1 MNINGFIW
9 SIADDVLHHVYD
21 RTKYRD
27 IILPMTVIRRLD
39 AVLEPTRTAVLARKA
54 ELDAAGIPEAAQGPA
69 LDRAAGQAFH
79 NRSPFTLRQL
89 LARPNEETQKADFE
103 AYLDGFSENVREIIE
118 RFKFR
123 EELGRLVEH
132 NRLHALIEKFCDERI
147 NLAPTPVRDEQGRVS
162 LPGLDNHTMGTI
174 FEELLRRFNEDYN
187 QGAGEQFTPRDI
199 VEMMAEL
206 VFRPIKDR
214 IGNGTYLLYD
224 DACGTG
230 GMLTVGEAKLRDLAR
245 KEGKRTEIHLYGQ
258 ELNPETYAICKADLL
273 LKGEGEEARN
283 IAFGSTLSADAHG
296 RNGLKFDFMMANPP
310 FGTTWKIDLAA
321 MGGKAAANDPRFVV
335 EHEGLAGDEDRL
347 RLLPRISDG
356 QLLFLVNK
364 LSKMKDTPLGSRI
377 ADVHNG
383 SALFTGEAGSGESNV
398 RRWIIENDWLEAIVA
413 LPLNIFYNTG
423 IATYVWVL
431 SNRKAEAR
439 KGKVQLI
446 DATKW
451 FRPLRRNLGKRNCE
465 MAAEH
470 IQAVLDAYET
480 MERSDTSA
488 VLPNSS
494 FGYWKIV
501 VERPLRLR
509 SRFTREAV
517 EALRFQSGH
526 RALREALH
534 AEFGDALFDDFA
546 SVAERLKVHLDPPE
560 AEVENSAEGDE
571 EIGTDGEETPEE
583 AEDATPKLPRKT
595 AKKLLDSATWARDR
609 RLHRAAE
616 RLMAVIDDVEHDDYA
631 LFEAKV
637 AASIKAEKLA
647 LKPAEARLI
656 ARAMSWRAA
665 DAKPIVKS
673 VSKKTADPRGGLF
686 AVTVKGKAAVVTYE
700 PDKSLSDTE
709 IVAFDEPGGIEAFFE
724 REVLPHAPDAWI
736 DREKTKIGYEISFA
750 RHFYKPKPPRA
761 LAEIKAEIDALERQ
775 TQALLDAVLVEA
787 DA

>member
-39 AVLEPTRTAVLARKA
+39 AVLEPTRAAVLARKA
-54 ELDAAGIPEAAQGPA
+54 ELDAAGVPEAAQGPA

-103 AYLDGFSENVREIIE
+103 AYLDGFSENVREVIT

-132 NRLHALIEKFCDERI
+132 KRLHALIEKFCDERI

-245 KEGKRTEIHLYGQ
+245 KEGKKTEIHLYGQ

-310 FGTTWKIDLAA
+310 FGTTWKIDLAE

-347 RLLPRISDG
+347 RLLPRVSDG

-465 MAAEH
+465 MTPEH

-480 MERSDTSA
+480 MEMSDTSV

-546 SVAERLKVHLDPPE
+546 GVAERLKAHLDPPE
-560 AEVENSAEGDE
+560 AEVEDLTEGDE
-571 EIGTDGEETPEE
+571 EAGADGDETPAE

-595 AKKLLDSATWARDR
+595 VKKLLDAASWARDR

-616 RLMAVIDDVEHDDYA
+616 RLMAVIGDAEHDDYA

-637 AASIKAEKLA
+637 AAAIKAEMLA

-686 AVTVKGKAAVVTYE
+686 AVTVKGKATVVAYE

-709 IVAFDEPGGIEAFFE
+709 IVAFGESGGIEAFFE

-750 RHFYKPKPPRA
+750 RHFYKPKPPRP
-761 LAEIKAEIDALERQ
+761 LAAIKAEIDALERQ
-775 TQALLDAVLVEA
+775 TQALLDAVLIEA

>member
-39 AVLEPTRTAVLARKA
+39 AVLEPTRAAVLARKA

-103 AYLDGFSENVREIIE
+103 AYLDGFSENVREVIT

-132 NRLHALIEKFCDERI
+132 KRLHALIEKFCDERI
-147 NLAPTPVRDEQGRVS
+147 NLAPTPVRDEQGRIS

-245 KEGKRTEIHLYGQ
+245 KEGKKTEIHLYGQ

-310 FGTTWKIDLAA
+310 FGTTWKIDLAE

-335 EHEGLAGDEDRL
+335 QHEGLAGDQDRL
-347 RLLPRISDG
+347 RLLPRVSDG

-465 MAAEH
+465 MTPEH

-480 MERSDTSA
+480 METSDTSVA
-488 VLPNSS
+488 LPNSS

-546 SVAERLKVHLDPPE
+546 SVAERLKAHLDPPE
-560 AEVENSAEGDE
+560 AEVEDLTEGDE
-571 EIGTDGEETPEE
+571 EAGADGDETPAE

-595 AKKLLDSATWARDR
+595 VKKLLDAASWARDR

-616 RLMAVIDDVEHDDYA
+616 RLMAVIGDAEHDDYA

-656 ARAMSWRAA
+656 ARAMSCRAA

-673 VSKKTADPRGGLF
+673 VSKKTADPRGGQF
-686 AVTVKGKAAVVTYE
+686 AVTVKGKAAVVAYE
-700 PDKSLSDTE
+700 PDKTLSDTE

-736 DREKTKIGYEISFA
+736 DRDKTKIGYEISFA
-750 RHFYKPKPPRA
+750 RHFYKPKPPRP
-761 LAEIKAEIDALERQ
+761 LAAIKAEIDALERQ

>member
-54 ELDAAGIPEAAQGPA
+54 ELDAAGVPEAAQGPA

-89 LARPNEETQKADFE
+89 LARPNPETQKADFE
-103 AYLDGFSENVREIIE
+103 AYLDGFSENVREVLA

-123 EELGRLVEH
+123 EELGRLAEH

-147 NLAPTPVRDEQGRVS
+147 NLAPTPVRDDQGRVR

-206 VFRPIKDR
+206 VFRPAKDR
-214 IGNGTYLLYD
+214 IGDGTYLLYD

-230 GMLTVGEAKLRDLAR
+230 GMLTVGEAKLRELAR
-245 KEGKRTEIHLYGQ
+245 KEGKKTEIHLYGQ

-283 IAFGSTLSADAHG
+283 IAFGSTLSADVHG

-310 FGTTWKIDLAA
+310 FGTTWKIDLAD

-335 EHEGLAGDEDRL
+335 EHEGLANEDDRL
-347 RLLPRISDG
+347 RLLPRVSDG

-465 MAAEH
+465 MTAEH

-480 MERSDTSA
+480 METSDTSI

-509 SRFTREAV
+509 SGFTREAV
-517 EALRFQSGH
+517 DALRFQSGH

-534 AEFGDALFDDFA
+534 AEFGDALFDDFP
-546 SVAERLKVHLDPPE
+546 SVAERLKAHLDPPE
-560 AEVENSAEGDE
+560 PEGEEAAEGE
-571 EIGTDGEETPEE
+571 EEASADGEDAAAET
-583 AEDATPKLPRKT
+583 EDATPKLPRKT
-595 AKKLLDSATWARDR
+595 IKKLLDAGTWARDR
-609 RLHRAAE
+609 RLHRTAE
-616 RLMAVIDDVEHDDYA
+616 RLMALIGQAEHDDFA
-631 LFEAKV
+631 AFEAKL
-637 AASIKAEKLA
+637 AAVIKAEKLA

-673 VSKKTADPRGGLF
+673 VSKKAADPRGGLF
-686 AVTVKGKAAVVTYE
+686 AVSTKGKPAVVAYE
-700 PDKSLSDTE
+700 PDKALSDTE
-709 IVAFDEPGGIEAFFE
+709 IVAFDEAGGIEAFFE

-736 DREKTKIGYEISFA
+736 DRDKTKIGYEISFA
-750 RHFYKPKPPRA
+750 RHFYKPKPPRP

-775 TQALLDAVLVEA
+775 TQALLDVVLVEA
-787 DA
+787 EA

>member
-39 AVLEPTRTAVLARKA
+39 AVLEPTRAAVLARKA
-54 ELDAAGIPEAAQGPA
+54 ELDSAGIPEAAQGPA

-89 LARPNEETQKADFE
+89 LARPNPETQKADFE
-103 AYLDGFSENVREIIE
+103 AYLDGFSENVREVIA
-118 RFKFR
+118 RFNFR
-123 EELGRLVEH
+123 DEIGRLAEH
-132 NRLHALIEKFCDERI
+132 SRLHALIEKFCDERI
-147 NLAPTPVRDEQGRVS
+147 NLAPTPVRDDQGRVR

-206 VFRPIKDR
+206 VFRPIKNR
-214 IGNGTYLLYD
+214 IGDGTYLLYD

-245 KEGKRTEIHLYGQ
+245 KEGKKTEIHLYGQ

-310 FGTTWKIDLAA
+310 FGTTWKIDLAE

-347 RLLPRISDG
+347 RLLPRVSDG

-465 MAAEH
+465 MTPEH

-480 MERSDTSA
+480 METSDTSV

-546 SVAERLKVHLDPPE
+546 GVAERLKAHLDPPE
-560 AEVENSAEGDE
+560 AEVEDLTEGDE
-571 EIGTDGEETPEE
+571 ETGADGDETTAET
-583 AEDATPKLPRKT
+583 EDATPKLPRKT
-595 AKKLLDSATWARDR
+595 VKKLLDAATWARDR

-616 RLMAVIDDVEHDDYA
+616 RLMAVIGDAEHDDYA

-637 AASIKAEKLA
+637 AAAIKAEKLA

-673 VSKKTADPRGGLF
+673 VSKKAADPRGGLF
-686 AVTVKGKAAVVTYE
+686 AVTVKGKAAVVAYE
-700 PDKSLSDTE
+700 PDKALSDTE
-709 IVAFDEPGGIEAFFE
+709 IVAFGESGGIEAFFE

-750 RHFYKPKPPRA
+750 RHFYKPKPPRP
-761 LAEIKAEIDALERQ
+761 LAAIKAEIDALERQ

>member
-1 MNINGFIW
+1 MNIGGFIW

-39 AVLEPTRTAVLARKA
+39 AVLEPTRAAVLARKA
-54 ELDAAGIPEAAQGPA
+54 ELDAAGIPTAAQGPA

-89 LARPNEETQKADFE
+89 LSRPNPETQKADFE
-103 AYLDGFSENVREIIE
+103 AYLDGFSDNVREVIA
-118 RFKFR
+118 RFNFR
-123 EELGRLVEH
+123 NELGRLSEH

-147 NLAPTPVRDEQGRVS
+147 NLAPTPVRDGDGRVR

-174 FEELLRRFNEDYN
+174 FEDLLRQFNEDYN

-214 IGNGTYLLYD
+214 IDDGTYLLYD

-245 KEGKRTEIHLYGQ
+245 KEGKKTEIHLYGQ

-310 FGTTWKIDLAA
+310 FGTTWKIDLAE

-335 EHEGLAGDEDRL
+335 EHDGMPGDEDRL
-347 RLLPRISDG
+347 RLLPRVSDG

-398 RRWIIENDWLEAIVA
+398 RRWIIENDWLEAIIA

-431 SNRKAEAR
+431 SNRKADAR

-465 MAAEH
+465 MTAEH

-480 MERSDTSA
+480 METSDTSI

-546 SVAERLKVHLDPPE
+546 SVAERLKAHLDPPE
-560 AEVENSAEGDE
+560 AEVEDSTEGDE
-571 EIGTDGEETPEE
+571 EAGTDGDESPAE

-595 AKKLLDSATWARDR
+595 VKKLLDAATWARDR

-616 RLMAVIDDVEHDDYA
+616 RLMAVIGDAEHDDYA
-631 LFEAKV
+631 HFEAKV
-637 AASIKAEKLA
+637 AAAIKAEKPA

-656 ARAMSWRAA
+656 ARAVSWRAA

-673 VSKKTADPRGGLF
+673 VSKKAADPRGGLF
-686 AVTVKGKAAVVTYE
+686 AVAVKGKAAVVAYE
-700 PDKSLSDTE
+700 PDKALSDTE

-750 RHFYKPKPPRA
+750 RHFYKPKPPRP
-761 LAEIKAEIDALERQ
+761 LIEIKAEIDALERQ
-775 TQALLDAVLVEA
+775 TQALLDAVLIEA

>member
-39 AVLEPTRTAVLARKA
+39 AVLEPTRAAVLARKA

-89 LARPNEETQKADFE
+89 LARPNPETQKADFE
-103 AYLDGFSENVREIIE
+103 AYLDGFSENVREVIA

-123 EELGRLVEH
+123 EELGRLTEH

-147 NLAPTPVRDEQGRVS
+147 NLGPTPVRDDQGRLR

-199 VEMMAEL
+199 VEMMADL

-214 IGNGTYLLYD
+214 IGDGTYLLYD

-230 GMLTVGEAKLRDLAR
+230 GMLTVGEAKLRELAC
-245 KEGKRTEIHLYGQ
+245 KEGKKIEIHLYGQ

-310 FGTTWKIDLAA
+310 FGTTWKIDLAE
-321 MGGKAAANDPRFVV
+321 MGGKSAANDPRFVV
-335 EHEGLAGDEDRL
+335 EHDGLPSNDDRL
-347 RLLPRISDG
+347 RLLPRVSDG

-413 LPLNIFYNTG
+413 LPLSIFYNTG

-431 SNRKAEAR
+431 SNRKAKAR
-439 KGKVQLI
+439 EGKVQLI
-446 DATKW
+446 DATKL
-451 FRPLRRNLGKRNCE
+451 FQPLRRNLGKRNCE
-465 MAAEH
+465 MNAAH
-470 IQAVLDAYET
+470 IETVLAAYAS
-480 MERSDTSA
+480 MEVSDISV
-488 VLPNSS
+488 VLPNES

-501 VERPLRLR
+501 VERPLRLA
-509 SRFTREAV
+509 SQFTSEGV

-526 RALREALH
+526 KALREALH
-534 AEFGDALFDDFA
+534 VEFGDSLFDNFV
-546 SVAERLKVHLDPPE
+546 SVADRLKMHLDPPE
-560 AEVENSAEGDE
+560 PEAEEADEGE
-571 EIGTDGEETPEE
+571 EDAGETAEETPRL
-583 AEDATPKLPRKT
+583 PKKT
-595 AKKLLDSATWARDR
+595 VKKLLNPATWSRDR
-609 RLHRAAE
+609 RLHRAAKA
-616 RLMAVIDDVEHDDYA
+616 LMKAVGEKEYDDYA
-631 LFEAKV
+631 AFEAKV
-637 AASIKAEKLA
+637 QDAVKAAKLDVT
-647 LKPAEARLI
+647 PAETRLI
-656 ARAMSWRAA
+656 ARAMSWRSPG
-665 DAKPIVKS
+665 AKPIVKATYKPS
-673 VSKKTADPRGGLF
+673 AKPANPLGGFYL
-686 AVTVKGKAAVVTYE
+686 VTPKGKPAVVTYE
-700 PDKSLSDTE
+700 ADKQLSDTE
-709 IVAFDEPGGIEAFFE
+709 IIAFTEPGGIDAFFE
-724 REVLPHAPDAWI
+724 REVAPHLTDAWI
-736 DREKTKIGYEISFA
+736 DRAATKIGYEISFA
-750 RHFYKPKPPRA
+750 RHFYKPKPPRP

-787 DA
+787 DT

>member
-39 AVLEPTRTAVLARKA
+39 AVLEPTRAAVLSKKA
-54 ELDAAGIPEAAQGPA
+54 ELDTAGIPEAAQGPA

-89 LARPNEETQKADFE
+89 LARPNPETQKADFE
-103 AYLDGFSENVREIIE
+103 AYLDGFSENVREVIA

-123 EELGRLVEH
+123 DELGRLAEH

-147 NLAPTPVRDEQGRVS
+147 NLAPTPVRDDQGRIL
-162 LPGLDNHTMGTI
+162 LPSLDNHTMGTI

-214 IGNGTYLLYD
+214 IGDGTYLLYD

-230 GMLTVGEAKLRDLAR
+230 GMLTVGEAKLRELAR
-245 KEGKRTEIHLYGQ
+245 KEGKKTQIHLYGQ

-283 IAFGSTLSADAHG
+283 IAFGSTLSADVHG

-310 FGTTWKIDLAA
+310 FGTTWKIDLAE

-335 EHEGLAGDEDRL
+335 EHEGMAGDEDRL
-347 RLLPRISDG
+347 RLLPRVSDG

-451 FRPLRRNLGKRNCE
+451 FRPLRRNLGKRNSE
-465 MAAEH
+465 MTSEH

-480 MERSDTSA
+480 METSDTSV

-494 FGYWKIV
+494 LGYWKIV
-501 VERPLRLR
+501 VERPLLLR

-534 AEFGDALFDDFA
+534 TEFGDAMFDDFA
-546 SVAERLKVHLDPPE
+546 SVAERLKAHLDPPE
-560 AEVENSAEGDE
+560 AEVEDFTEGEEETGADGDE
-571 EIGTDGEETPEE
+571 TPAE
-583 AEDATPKLPRKT
+583 AEDATMKLPRKT
-595 AKKLLDSATWARDR
+595 VKKLLDAATWARDR

-616 RLMAVIDDVEHDDYA
+616 RLMAVIGDPEHDDYA

-637 AASIKAEKLA
+637 AAAIKAEKLA

-673 VSKKTADPRGGLF
+673 VAKKAADPRGGLF
-686 AVTVKGKAAVVTYE
+686 AVTVKGKAAVVAYE
-700 PDKSLSDTE
+700 PDKALSDTE
-709 IVAFDEPGGIEAFFE
+709 IVAFDESGGIEAFFE
-724 REVLPHAPDAWI
+724 REVLPHAQDAWI

-750 RHFYKPKPPRA
+750 RHFYKPKPPRP

-775 TQALLDAVLVEA
+775 TQALLDAVLIEA
-787 DA
+787 ET

>member
-39 AVLEPTRTAVLARKA
+39 AVLEPTRAAVLARKA

-89 LARPNEETQKADFE
+89 LARPNPETQKADFE
-103 AYLDGFSENVREIIE
+103 AYLDGFSENVREVIA

-123 EELGRLVEH
+123 DELGRLAEQ

-147 NLAPTPVRDEQGRVS
+147 NLAPTPVRDDQGRVR

-214 IGNGTYLLYD
+214 IGDGTYLLYD

-245 KEGKRTEIHLYGQ
+245 KEGKKTEIHLYGQ

-283 IAFGSTLSADAHG
+283 IAFGSTLSADVHG

-310 FGTTWKIDLAA
+310 FGTTWKIDLAE

-335 EHEGLAGDEDRL
+335 EHEGLASDDERL
-347 RLLPRISDG
+347 RLLPRVSDG

-364 LSKMKDTPLGSRI
+364 LSKMKDTPIGSRI

-439 KGKVQLI
+439 RGKVQLI

-465 MAAEH
+465 MTSEH

-480 MERSDTSA
+480 METSDTSI

-494 FGYWKIV
+494 FGYWKII

-534 AEFGDALFDDFA
+534 AEFGDALFDDFS
-546 SVAERLKVHLDPPE
+546 SVAERLKAHLDPPE
-560 AEVENSAEGDE
+560 AEVEDSTEGDE
-571 EIGTDGEETPEE
+571 ETGADGDETPAE

-595 AKKLLDSATWARDR
+595 VKKLLDAATWARDR
-609 RLHRAAE
+609 RLHRAAKL
-616 RLMAVIDDVEHDDYA
+616 LMAVIGGAEHDDYA
-631 LFEAKV
+631 LFELKV
-637 AASIKAEKLA
+637 AAAIKAEKLA

-656 ARAMSWRAA
+656 TRAVSWRAA

-673 VSKKTADPRGGLF
+673 VSKKASDPRGGLF
-686 AVTVKGKAAVVTYE
+686 AVTVKGKAAVVAYE
-700 PDKSLSDTE
+700 PDKALSDTE
-709 IVAFDEPGGIEAFFE
+709 ILAFDEPGGIEAFFE

-750 RHFYKPKPPRA
+750 RHFYKPKPPRT